1 MSVCSK
7 YTVIAC
13 VSLSMAFL
21 ITGCI
26 ENKASQCQ
34 RLIQV
39 VDAGDSLIDQKKGQ
53 QVITSFQLSKDLE
66 AITTSLEE
74 LNLTDP
80 NLKELQSKLSRVF
93 DNLSQEAIT
102 TSLEELN
109 LTDPNLKELQSKLS
123 RVFDNLSQAIAKA
136 SKALGTAKTAEA
148 SSSGRE
154 KLQKART
161 EIDTAL
167 TAAAQTAGKESDAL
181 VDELNKYCSQP

>member
-1 MSVCSK
+1 MPVYCK
-7 YTVIAC
+7 YTIIAS
-13 VSLSMAFL
+13 VSLGMALL

-80 NLKELQSKLSRVF
+80 NLKELQS
-93 DNLSQEAIT
+93 Q
-102 TSLEELN
+102 
-109 LTDPNLKELQSKLS
+109 LS

-136 SKALGTAKTAEA
+136 SKALSTAKAAEA

>member
-1 MSVCSK
+1 
-7 YTVIAC
+7 
-13 VSLSMAFL
+13 MALL
-21 ITGCI
+21 ITGCV

-74 LNLTDP
+74 LNLVDP
-80 NLKELQSKLSRVF
+80 NLKELQSNFTKVF
-93 DNLSQEAIT
+93 E
-102 TSLEELN
+102 
-109 LTDPNLKELQSKLS
+109 
-123 RVFDNLSQAIAKA
+123 NLSQAIAKA

-154 KLQKART
+154 QLQKART

-167 TAAAQTAGKESDAL
+167 TAAKTAGKESDAL
-181 VDELNKYCSQP
+181 INELNKYCSQP